1 MAEQATVATTAS
13 GYPIPDDLGRFE
25 PLRTFMRR
33 FFRVRLV
40 RPAMFILVVFVLIAV
55 FVDLFPIP
63 EFQEQATDENGLYI
77 SWQSPNAD
85 HPFGTDK
92 IGRDTFSRVLNATRI
107 ALAVGFGAS
116 LFGAAFGLPIG
127 IAAGYSRGA
136 VDEVLMRVM
145 DAVLAFPGLILALA
159 LVSVLGRDIINIII
173 AVGIANIP
181 WVARIARSMA
191 LSVREQDYV
200 LAGRTIG
207 ASNLRIMMRYVLPN
221 SFQPV
226 IVQVSLGAGFAI
238 IAEAGL
244 VFPRTRH
251 SPARANLGR
260 PGLRGAAGDHHRDR
274 MVALGLPRGMYRAV
288 GLESQHHRRRLARR
302 ARSQAPRRA
311 RRRLTGCFLGFW
323 AGELRP
329 A

>member
-244 VFPRTRH
+244 SFLGLGIRPPEPTWGGLVSEGRQVIITGNGWWLWVFPGACIALLVW
-251 SPARANLGR
+251 SLNIIGD
-260 PGLRGAAGDHHRDR
+260 GLRDVLD
-274 MVALGLPRGMYRAV
+274 PRLRG
-288 GLESQHHRRRLARR
+288 GLE
-302 ARSQAPRRA
+302 
-311 RRRLTGCFLGFW
+311 GD
-323 AGELRP
+323 
-329 A
+329 

>member
-1 MAEQATVATTAS
+1 MAEAAATTSA
-13 GYPIPDDLGRFE
+13 YPIPESSGRFE

-33 FFRVRLV
+33 FLRVRLV
-40 RPAMFILVVFVLIAV
+40 RPALVILVVFALIAI
-55 FVDLFPIP
+55 FVDVFPIP
-63 EFQEQATDENGLYI
+63 GYEEQATDENGLYV
-77 SWQSPNAD
+77 SQVSPNWD

-92 IGRDTFSRVLNATRI
+92 IGRDTFSRVMHATRA

-116 LFGAAFGLPIG
+116 LLGAVIGLPLG
-127 IAAGYSRGA
+127 IAAGFSRGV
-136 VDEVLMRVM
+136 VDEVLMRLM

-159 LVSVLGRDIINIII
+159 LVSVLGRDIINIIV

-207 ASNLRIMMRYVLPN
+207 AGNFRIMMRYVLPN

-244 VFPRTRH
+244 SFLGLGIRPPEPTWGGLVSDGRQVIITGTGWWLWVFPGACIALLVWSLNIIGDGLRDVLDPR
-251 SPARANLGR
+251 
-260 PGLRGAAGDHHRDR
+260 LRGALEGD
-274 MVALGLPRGMYRAV
+274 
-288 GLESQHHRRRLARR
+288 
-302 ARSQAPRRA
+302 
-311 RRRLTGCFLGFW
+311 
-323 AGELRP
+323 
-329 A
+329 

>member
-1 MAEQATVATTAS
+1 MAERTTTETTVGGYAIPEQA
-13 GYPIPDDLGRFE
+13 GRFE
-25 PLRTFMRR
+25 PFLIFMRR
-33 FFRVRLV
+33 FLRVRLV
-40 RPAMFILVVFVLIAV
+40 KPAVVILAVFVLIAV

-63 EFQEQATDENGLYI
+63 GYEEQATDENGLYI

-92 IGRDTFSRVLNATRI
+92 IGRDTFSRVMNATRA

-116 LFGAAFGLPIG
+116 LFGAVFGLPIG
-127 IAAGYSRGA
+127 IAAGYARGA
-136 VDEVLMRVM
+136 IDETLMRIM

-159 LVSVLGRDIINIII
+159 LVTVLGRDIINIII
-173 AVGIANIP
+173 AVGIANVP

-200 LAGRTIG
+200 LAGQTIG
-207 ASNLRIMMRYVLPN
+207 ATNLRIMMRYVMPN

-244 VFPRTRH
+244 SFLGLGIRPPEPTWGGLVSEGRQVIITGSGWWLWVFPGACIALLVWSLNIIGDGLRDVLDPR
-251 SPARANLGR
+251 
-260 PGLRGAAGDHHRDR
+260 LRGALEGD
-274 MVALGLPRGMYRAV
+274 
-288 GLESQHHRRRLARR
+288 
-302 ARSQAPRRA
+302 
-311 RRRLTGCFLGFW
+311 
-323 AGELRP
+323 
-329 A
+329 